1 MKRLSPEEREQQ
13 WRDYFNKTGCYAEES
28 TQTVDTFLRVDTQA
42 EITNTQSMLHNTQI
56 THVTQ
61 DDQFDLKKLERE
73 VTIKTLLGLAA
84 ALVVFYVLSRALS

>member
-1 MKRLSPEEREQQ
+1 MKRLTPAEREQQ
-13 WRDYFNKTGCYAEES
+13 WDDYFNKVGDYAES
-28 TQTVDTFLRVDTQA
+28 GSLNLRVDTQA